1 MLVLS
6 LVLKNLHRFSK
17 KFFLVGAVLHVC
29 LSDYKYCM
37 GRSMYILPGNSLT
50 VRLTLLKLGIFGAAH

>member
-1 MLVLS
+1 MSVDFTS
-6 LVLKNLHRFSK
+6 
-17 KFFLVGAVLHVC
+17 FFLVGVMLHVC